1 MITPPLSYPVVLGD
15 IGSSDSA
22 SAAFTVDFT
31 GCANL
36 ARFTLKVPWSSA
48 VYDTGTLTLGNQ
60 FR

>member
-1 MITPPLSYPVVLGD
+1 VLGD
-15 IGSSDSA
+15 IASGNAA
-22 SAAFTVDFT
+22 SAAFTINFT

-48 VYDTGTLTLGNQ
+48 VYDTGTFTLGNQ